1 MSSSIA
7 ISVPLQST
15 LDVFCSTNKVSPVS
29 MVKLA
34 FATVLHQYLDLAEF
48 TYAEVLPKDHHD
60 HTRGYLITR
69 SRQVQ
74 YVPELASSISI
85 RAAFRLGEGDRG
97 LSSDD
102 DLAPLLVDHTITAT
116 LNGGRFANRPTASL
130 VFVKTVSTPI
140 EALFPSLAAQHNG
153 LGLVAYFDEA
163 SLSAHVLYNI
173 DQISEFVATGFADA
187 FATALQCISSI
198 PLNTVIANLDIC
210 GAQSRA
216 TISKWNQH
224 STSIPNKLLHDLVG
238 QGFRHKPDATA
249 ILSWDGQMSYSELD
263 RRSSALAAYLIDM
276 YELGPGKKVALC
288 FEKCTWAIV
297 SMLGVLKAGAA
308 YCCLDPSHPR
318 ARHDSIINTL
328 NASVVLASTL
338 YESRLDG
345 HCVLVPT
352 VELVSQQRHHRPTD
366 VQPSDPCIVAFTSG
380 STGTPKGIVHTHN
393 SLVTGILSNAP
404 RQHLDRE
411 GVSTYQW
418 SSFTFDVS
426 MTEIYAPLIYGGRI
440 CIPSDEERLNNVEES
455 MNRMTVNWA
464 YFTPSFARLFVQYH
478 LPSLQTLLMG
488 GEVVTCDDINA
499 WNDRVRV
506 IHSYGPAESATF
518 FLAEFNGP
526 CPKIVPIGPAS
537 NTYAWIVNPDN
548 PELLSP
554 LGAVGEML
562 YESPGL
568 LKEYLG
574 NPKKTKEVLIDVP
587 SWRQSLDAPAS
598 SSKLYKSGDL
608 VRYLPD
614 GTMMYIGRKDTM
626 VKVRGQRLEVEEVES
641 VIRKSFGGSS
651 TSGVAVD
658 LVELHGGGPRLV
670 AFLQC
675 SEDRDLDGST
685 NGGRSGPLQ
694 PSSASD
700 GKMSISIAQIRSR
713 LTETLPG
720 YMIPRIYIP
729 LATLPINSNGKLDR
743 AKLKEHAR
751 NLSTS
756 ELFKYTE
763 SGSSE
768 EVLTEIPQDDVVAL
782 EVSEILV
789 DILRGPESKREEH
802 PLMGK
807 NATLENLGLDS
818 LRTVSLARSINDF
831 YSLNIPVRTFR
842 RVNLTVRDIAEI
854 VRSQDQVIPQSEA
867 HARLG
872 AADILQDVE
881 ELDKE
886 LAGVQPYQNALPK
899 PRLQTGKSVVLLTG
913 ATGFL
918 GSQIL
923 RQLLAL
929 ARVSKVIVLVRA
941 MDASAGFQRIV
952 AAGTTA
958 RWWSPALASRIEVW
972 PGDLARPRLGLSM
985 DQWARL
991 EGTCVQESEAVTAII
1006 HNGAVVNWASSY
1018 ERLRATNVLSTMQI
1032 LKLVLAGAGPLQHCT
1047 YVSGGEMH
1055 LSEIAVAGGPSRL
1068 SSANGYSQSKFAS
1081 DVLVDRSMAR
1091 APASRRINMVKPGT
1105 IIGTATEGISN
1116 TDDFIWRLVAGA
1128 CEARAFVDGEQD
1140 AVVSLAG
1147 ADHVAQRIIHACLGS
1162 RCGRDSAPEA
1172 LEMTEGISVSDFWR
1186 AVSEGTGLMLHA
1198 MAPDDWLRLVN
1209 ENVSRQGA
1217 SHPLWPVMEWVEQRK
1232 GRIGD
1237 ARLDPGSVQGN
1248 DGHAVKSRQD
1258 KETRDKIL
1266 QALRK
1271 SVEYLSSLRFLQGE
1285 AVLNSGRQD
1294 VFRRSGV
1301 NGEGTTVAV
1310 SAPAPAPRSVYLHS
1324 G

>member
-7 ISVPLQST
+7 ISVPLQNT

-29 MVKLA
+29 VEPQ
-34 FATVLHQYLDLAEF
+34 VP
-48 TYAEVLPKDHHD
+48 YA
-60 HTRGYLITR
+60 
-69 SRQVQ
+69 
-74 YVPELASSISI
+74 PELASAISI
-85 RAAFRLGEGDRG
+85 RAAFGLGGTG
-97 LSSDD
+97 CSLSSDHE
-102 DLAPLLVDHTITAT
+102 LAPLLVNHTMTAT
-116 LNGGRFANRPTASL
+116 LNGGRFANRLTASL
-130 VFVKTVSTPI
+130 VLVKTVPTPI
-140 EALFPSLAAQHNG
+140 EALFSNLAAQHNG
-153 LGLVAYFDEA
+153 PGLVVSFDEA
-163 SLSAHVLYNI
+163 SLSAHVLYSI
-173 DQISEFVATGFADA
+173 DQVSEFVATGFADA
-187 FATALQCISSI
+187 LATALQRISSI
-198 PLNTVIANLDIC
+198 PLDMVIANLDIC

-216 TISKWNQH
+216 AISQWNQH

-238 QGFRHKPDATA
+238 RGFLHKPDATA

-263 RRSSALAAYLIDM
+263 QRSSALAAYLMDK
-276 YELGPGKKVALC
+276 YDLGPGKKVALC

-297 SMLGVLKAGAA
+297 SMLAVLKAGAA

-318 ARHDSIINTL
+318 ARHDSIIHTL
-328 NASVVLASTL
+328 GASLVLASAR

-352 VELVSQQRHHRPTD
+352 VELIRQQRRYRPTD
-366 VQPSDPCIVAFTSG
+366 VQPGDPCIVAFTSG
-380 STGTPKGIVHTHN
+380 STGTPKGIMHTHN

-426 MTEIYAPLIYGGRI
+426 MIEIYAPLIYGGSV

-455 MNRMTVNWA
+455 MNRMAVNWA
-464 YFTPSFARLFVQYH
+464 YFTPSFARLFAQYH
-478 LPSLQTLLMG
+478 LPSLQILLMG

-499 WNDRVRV
+499 WNNRVKV

-526 CPKIVPIGPAS
+526 CPKIS
-537 NTYAWIVNPDN
+537 
-548 PELLSP
+548 ERCS
-554 LGAVGEML
+554 
-562 YESPGL
+562 ESPGL

-574 NPKKTKEVLIDVP
+574 NLKKTKEVLIDAP
-587 SWRQSLDAPAS
+587 SWRHSLDAPAS

-641 VIRKSFGGSS
+641 VIRKSLGGSS
-651 TSGVAVD
+651 TGGVAVD
-658 LVELHGGGPRLV
+658 LVELHGSGPRLV
-670 AFLQC
+670 AFLRC
-675 SEDRDLDGST
+675 SEDRDLDANA
-685 NGGRSGPLQ
+685 NGGCSGTLQ
-694 PSSASD
+694 PSSVSD
-700 GKMSISIAQIRSR
+700 GKMGILIAQIRSR
-713 LTETLPG
+713 LIETLPR
-720 YMIPRIYIP
+720 YMVPRIYIP
-729 LATLPINSNGKLDR
+729 LATLPLNSNGKLDR

-768 EVLTEIPQDDVVAL
+768 EVLTEIPQDDAVAL

-789 DILRGPESKREEH
+789 NILRGQS
-802 PLMGK
+802 
-807 NATLENLGLDS
+807 LDY
-818 LRTVSLARSINDF
+818 LRTVSLARSVNDF
-831 YSLNIPVRTFR
+831 YGLNIPVRAFR

-854 VRSQDQVIPQSEA
+854 VRTRDQVVPQSEE

-872 AADILQDVE
+872 AAGILQDIE

-886 LAGVQPYQNALPK
+886 LAGVQPHQHALPK
-899 PRLQTGKSVVLLTG
+899 ARLQTGKSVVLLTG
-913 ATGFL
+913 AAGFL

-929 ARVSKVIVLVRA
+929 ASVSKVIVLVRA
-941 MDASAGFQRIV
+941 RDASAGFQRIV

-972 PGDLARPRLGLSM
+972 LGDLARPRLGLSV

-991 EGTCVQESEAVTAII
+991 EGTCAQESEAVTAII

-1018 ERLRATNVLSTMQI
+1018 ERLRATNVLSTVQI
-1032 LKLVLAGAGPLQHCT
+1032 LKLLALAGAGPLQHCT
-1047 YVSGGEMH
+1047 YVLGGEMH
-1055 LSEIAVAGGPSRL
+1055 FSEIAVADSSSRL

-1081 DVLVDRSMAR
+1081 DVLVHRCMAR
-1091 APASRRINMVKPGT
+1091 APAGRRINMVKPST

-1128 CEARAFVDGEQD
+1128 CEAEAFVDGEQG
-1140 AVVSLAG
+1140 AVISFAG

-1162 RCGRDSAPEA
+1162 RCDRDSAPEA
-1172 LEMTEGISVSDFWR
+1172 LEMTEGIPVSDFWR
-1186 AVSEGTGLMLHA
+1186 AVSEGTGLMLRA
-1198 MAPDDWLRLVN
+1198 MDPDDWLRVVN
-1209 ENVSRQGA
+1209 ANVSRRGS

-1237 ARLDPGSVQGN
+1237 ARLDPGFGQGN
-1248 DGHAVKSRQD
+1248 DAHVVESRQD
-1258 KETRDKIL
+1258 KETRDKTL

-1285 AVLNSGRQD
+1285 TVLNSGRQD

-1301 NGEGTTVAV
+1301 NGEGNHGGDAD
-1310 SAPAPAPRSVYLHS
+1310 SSS
-1324 G
+1324 GSEKHISTF